1 MCVHVS
7 VEVDLGAGERT
18 CYMYDYV
25 DVHDY
30 TFACVHVRM
39 HADMV
44 VELCAHVRVE
54 GPYGVLRCFF
64 HNSLSDIARNDR
76 LLIT

>member
-18 CYMYDYV
+18 CDMYDYV

-44 VELCAHVRVE
+44 V
-54 GPYGVLRCFF
+54 
-64 HNSLSDIARNDR
+64 
-76 LLIT
+76 